1 MNTEA
6 QVAPNES
13 VTSSNSFGGIPMT
26 TFKNIELIN
35 GLPGFE
41 DLHAFVLGDLEGYE
55 PFCALQSLDEP
66 DISMLVIEAKL
77 LPIWKNI
84 EIPPRE
90 LQILEVDKSEDSE
103 QFIILRI
110 NHNTQEF
117 TGNIKAP
124 IVFNPKSG
132 AGNQVILDNANLSVE
147 HPMNNQI
154 S

>member
-1 MNTEA
+1 MKNETHT
-6 QVAPNES
+6 VPNDS
-13 VTSSNSFGGIPMT
+13 VKTSNSFGGIPMT
-26 TFKNIELIN
+26 TSKNIDLIN

-41 DLHAFVLGDLEGYE
+41 DLHAFVLGELEGYA
-55 PFCALQSLDEP
+55 PFCAFQSLDEP

-77 LPIWKNI
+77 LSIWKNI

-90 LQILEVDKSEDSE
+90 LQILNIDSTDDSE
-103 QFIILRI
+103 QYIILRV
-110 NHNTQEF
+110 NHGTQEF

-132 AGNQVILDNANLSVE
+132 VANQVILDNANLSVE
-147 HPMNNQI
+147 HPMQNEL